1 MNFITFILLR
11 NLQSKWKSNED
22 ISSQYFIVPPLEIY
36 CFVCTNVF
44 EKPQFSSVQF
54 SRSVVSDFLL
64 GLEHARLPC
73 PSSTPRVCSNSCLW
87 SQWYHPTIS
96 SSVIPFSFCLQSFPT
111 PGSFPISQFLI
122 SWPKYWSFVFSI
134 SPSNGYS
141 GLISFRIDWLALL
154 ALQGTLK
161 SPLQHHSSK
170 ALKDCG

>member
-87 SQWYHPTIS
+87 SQWFHPTIS
-96 SSVIPFSFCLQSFPT
+96 SSVIPFSFSLQSFPAS
-111 PGSFPISQFLI
+111 GSLTVSQFLTSGGQI
-122 SWPKYWSFVFSI
+122 IGVSTLSSVLPMDIQDWFPLGLTGWLSL
-134 SPSNGYS
+134 PSK
-141 GLISFRIDWLALL
+141 GLSRVLSNTTV
-154 ALQGTLK
+154 QK
-161 SPLQHHSSK
+161 H
-170 ALKDCG
+170 